1 MSDAIKHSTHCQVA
15 NNVMRKTLILIFAL
29 FSVAGSCLAQE
40 QQVPTRRILPEDV
53 VQDSVLLFQFSTNH
67 SLDAIE
73 AIPVT
78 PTNLF
83 AKSFAVR
90 WTYTEAGARKMLAF
104 NEAHEGQ
111 KTRIVIGSFELLEL
125 PLSENVFRP
134 MPPAFTNY
142 VQWKEGWLQHRTDKI
157 VGVSGDDAKKIVAGL
172 KSK

>member
-1 MSDAIKHSTHCQVA
+1 
-15 NNVMRKTLILIFAL
+15 MRKTLILVFAV

-67 SLDAIE
+67 SLDAMD

-83 AKSFAVR
+83 VKSFAVR

-111 KTRIVIGSFELLEL
+111 KTRIVIGNFES
-125 PLSENVFRP
+125 PLGENVFRP

-157 VGVSGDDAKKIVAGL
+157 VGVSADDAKQIVAGL

>member
-1 MSDAIKHSTHCQVA
+1 
-15 NNVMRKTLILIFAL
+15 
-29 FSVAGSCLAQE
+29 
-40 QQVPTRRILPEDV
+40 
-53 VQDSVLLFQFSTNH
+53 LFQFSTNH

-90 WTYTEAGARKMLAF
+90 WTYTEAGAMKMLAF

-111 KTRIVIGSFELLEL
+111 KTRIVIGNFES
-125 PLSENVFRP
+125 PLGENVFRP

-157 VGVSGDDAKKIVAGL
+157 VGVSADDAKQIVAGL